1 MQQHWILNGQC
12 DILNEV
18 LNMEF
23 VSNGEAR
30 ISTGK
35 GCNMVGRFGSV
46 PSSCRFGATWT
57 DEQQA
62 QRKERHGKH
71 KQWYSGFDRSAKQCC
86 QCYLDNLLFISNDKP
101 KSIILFSRRDYDTL
115 NINAYM
121 KKNT

>member
-1 MQQHWILNGQC
+1 MGRGVQNRWK
-12 DILNEV
+12 
-18 LNMEF
+18 
-23 VSNGEAR
+23 A
-30 ISTGK
+30 
-35 GCNMVGRFGSV
+35 VGVRKAG
-46 PSSCRFGATWT
+46 SCRFGATWT

-86 QCYLDNLLFISNDKP
+86 QCYLDNLLFISNNKP